1 MLENDVRVL
10 WGRLLRMCQAETIKD
25 AVSYKGKPSEIRL
38 GKRKTYMERGPQERI
53 YRWIFARLSS
63 RNGNQQSIQCINK

>member
-10 WGRLLRMCQAETIKD
+10 WGQLLSMCQVETIKD
-25 AVSYKGKPSEIRL
+25 TVSYKGKPNEITL
-38 GKRKTYMERGPQERI
+38 GKRKTYMEKGPQERT

-63 RNGNQQSIQCINK
+63 RNGNQQNI